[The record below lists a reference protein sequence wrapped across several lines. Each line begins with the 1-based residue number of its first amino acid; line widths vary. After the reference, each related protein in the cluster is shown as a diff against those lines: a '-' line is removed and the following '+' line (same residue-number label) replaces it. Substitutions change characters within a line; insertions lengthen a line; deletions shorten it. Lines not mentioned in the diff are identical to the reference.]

1 MIALKRASIVL
12 GMVMLILSIPFLFMQ
27 FSKEVVWSPTDLLV
41 AGCLLALVGFAIDFV
56 LRAVKDSRWKVFI
69 VVGIIAA
76 FLLVWAELAVGV
88 FGSPFAGNSAF
99 KPYLSRALLPY
110 LSTRLTSL
118 ATVAAPHSSSR
129 SFSRLKGSFA

>member
-27 FSKEVVWSPTDLLV
+27 FSKEVVWSPTDFLV

-88 FGSPFAGNSAF
+88 FGSPFAGN
-99 KPYLSRALLPY
+99 
-110 LSTRLTSL
+110 
-118 ATVAAPHSSSR
+118 
-129 SFSRLKGSFA
+129 